1 MESTNQRTAMS
12 IFVYSVYG
20 AIVRLP
26 VIVQSEERELLGRRF
41 LKEKLT
47 QLFSQKLWVISE
59 HCRYLNLPY
68 MPHWRLHFV
77 FQARW
82 LAARRCRRWRAA
94 SAWCPST
101 AAARRG
107 CTSAR
112 TPSPVPISGLRPP
125 SSPTLESAQVS
136 DWHAHAESCDPELNR
151 RSHEKLHRWDW
162 RPQGGATR
170 GGLSFVSHW
179 SSCQTS
185 NTALTVC
192 QANGLSVC
200 VYRCVGLKAPVLTK
214 HTHRAGSWDWQL
226 SGCVWAWW

>member
-20 AIVRLP
+20 AIGRLP

-59 HCRYLNLPY
+59 HCRYLSLPY

-112 TPSPVPISGLRPP
+112 TPSPAPISGPRPP

-136 DWHAHAESCDPELNR
+136 DRHAHAESCDPELKR

-162 RPQGGATR
+162 RPQRGATR
-170 GGLSFVSHW
+170 RGLSFVSHW

-200 VYRCVGLKAPVLTK
+200 VCWCVCL
-214 HTHRAGSWDWQL
+214 
-226 SGCVWAWW
+226 CVYIGV

>member
-1 MESTNQRTAMS
+1 MESTNKRTAMS

-20 AIVRLP
+20 AIGRLP
-26 VIVQSEERELLGRRF
+26 VIVQSEERELLRRKF

-59 HCRYLNLPY
+59 HCRYLSLPY

-112 TPSPVPISGLRPP
+112 TPSPAPISGPRPP

-136 DWHAHAESCDPELNR
+136 DWHAHAESCDPELKR
-151 RSHEKLHRWDW
+151 RPGHTRSYTAGTECPSMELREGDYHLSPIDPAA
-162 RPQGGATR
+162 RP
-170 GGLSFVSHW
+170 LI
-179 SSCQTS
+179 
-185 NTALTVC
+185 L
-192 QANGLSVC
+192 
-200 VYRCVGLKAPVLTK
+200 P
-214 HTHRAGSWDWQL
+214 
-226 SGCVWAWW
+226 